1 MFQRR
6 RKLRLAGVAA
16 TAAVAMLAAGCG
28 SSSSSTSPS
37 SGGAKITGGTAT
49 VANIS
54 GAGANWI
61 FPFASSAYYSV
72 TNYEDFIYQMDL
84 PLVVFGGN
92 NDSITA
98 NFPLSPIDQPVYTNG
113 GKTVVINFKG
123 WKWSNGETVDA
134 KDFIFWLNM
143 DEAEKTSFAGY
154 SAGGIPDNLVSYK
167 ATGANQVTLQ
177 LNKGYSSLWF
187 TYNELAQVNPFPM
200 AYDIT
205 KTGAAPGSGGC
216 TTDTKAA
223 DNWAKCKAVFNYLT
237 AQAKNTSSYAAPNSI
252 WGVVDGPWK
261 LSAYSTTGNYT
272 FVPNTKYSGSPK
284 PTISAL
290 KFVAYTSDT
299 AIFTGLKTNSLSTGP
314 IPAADL
320 PVKPVSQ
327 VLPSNSP
334 LPGNS
339 YYLQPA
345 YAFGISF
352 SYINF
357 NNPTVGPIFKQ
368 LYYRQALQELADQ
381 EGITKT
387 INRGYGYPTSAAV
400 PNQPPSQW
408 VSSAMSLNGGQG
420 PYPFSVSKAEATL
433 AAHGWAKKNGVLTC
447 EKAGTGAADCG
458 AGITNG
464 QQAKFTMNYTS
475 GIQSQQS
482 EVEVY
487 KSDLGQAG
495 IQLNPNAETFNTLL
509 GETIPCHGASCTWD
523 FLFLGGWDFN
533 GPGFEPTGEPLY
545 QTGAANNSGGYSNP
559 QMDSLINQTHASN
572 SISVFHTYANYT
584 AAQVP
589 VLFLPETYAVQAVS
603 SKLHNVTQNPLATF
617 FPQYWYFTK

>member
-28 SSSSSTSPS
+28 SSSSSTGAS
-37 SGGAKITGGTAT
+37 STGAKVTGGTAT
-49 VANIS
+49 VSNIS

-84 PLVVFGGN
+84 PLIVFGGN
-92 NDSITA
+92 NTSITA
-98 NFPLSPIDQPVYTNG
+98 NYPLSPVDAPVYSNG
-113 GKTVVINFKG
+113 GKTVVVNFKG

-134 KDFIFWLNM
+134 KDFIFWLNL
-143 DEAEKTSFAGY
+143 DESEKASFAGY

-200 AYDIT
+200 AYDIS

-237 AQAKNTSSYAAPNSI
+237 AQAKNTASYAAPNSI

-261 LSAYSTTGNYT
+261 LSAYSTNGNYT

-299 AIFTGLKTNSLSTGP
+299 AIFTGLKTGSLSEGP

-327 VLPSNSP
+327 VLPSHSP

-345 YAFGISF
+345 YAFGISY

-368 LYYRQALQELADQ
+368 LYFRQALEYLADQ
-381 EGITKT
+381 EGMK
-387 INRGYGYPTSAAV
+387 
-400 PNQPPSQW
+400 
-408 VSSAMSLNGGQG
+408 
-420 PYPFSVSKAEATL
+420 
-433 AAHGWAKKNGVLTC
+433 
-447 EKAGTGAADCG
+447 
-458 AGITNG
+458 
-464 QQAKFTMNYTS
+464 
-475 GIQSQQS
+475 
-482 EVEVY
+482 
-487 KSDLGQAG
+487 
-495 IQLNPNAETFNTLL
+495 
-509 GETIPCHGASCTWD
+509 
-523 FLFLGGWDFN
+523 
-533 GPGFEPTGEPLY
+533 
-545 QTGAANNSGGYSNP
+545 
-559 QMDSLINQTHASN
+559 
-572 SISVFHTYANYT
+572 
-584 AAQVP
+584 
-589 VLFLPETYAVQAVS
+589 
-603 SKLHNVTQNPLATF
+603 
-617 FPQYWYFTK
+617 